1 MTNFF
6 GHAKSAKKGYFKIQ
20 HNFRLTFAC
29 PNALKRL
36 YIFAP
41 KTIIYF
47 LIINFRTPTLYVVAL
62 GVEDFL
68 SRQKIKSQYFPMTKN
83 NFFPPSLQA
92 SMNLRIETEES

>member
-62 GVEDFL
+62 GGGFFVE
-68 SRQKIKSQYFPMTKN
+68 TKDQITI
-83 NFFPPSLQA
+83 FSA
-92 SMNLRIETEES
+92 EE

>member
-62 GVEDFL
+62 GIIFVE
-68 SRQKIKSQYFPMTKN
+68 TKDQITI
-83 NFFPPSLQA
+83 FSDA
-92 SMNLRIETEES
+92 EE